1 MTQEQIEKL
10 RNELIEH
17 KCIASTEY
25 GDDDAF
31 VGVYFQDLCNFID
44 KVIAN

>member
-31 VGVYFQDLCNFID
+31 VGVCFQDLCNFID